1 MTAAGDIRKKADAAA
16 AAAGVPG
23 LVIRPF
29 RGETDV
35 PDLVRVTNAALEA
48 DGIPE
53 RRTEAET
60 AVDLRHATPSFDPA
74 KDLVFAELDGVVVGH
89 GRADWVDMTDGAR
102 EYRTGGEVDPAYR
115 RRGIGRA
122 IMRTNLARLREIDA
136 SRPTA
141 SRRVFGLWTNERSV
155 GGVALARSEGFE
167 PVRWFFEMERPGIDR
182 DLPGIPDLPD
192 GLEIRPVGREQAW
205 QFWTADVEAFQ
216 DHWGGFDGSEENF
229 HRWLERPTSRP
240 ELIVA
245 AWAGDEIAAGVVNTI
260 YAAENEQLGMRRGWL
275 DSVFTRRQWR
285 RRGVARALIARSLH
299 VLAAEG
305 MDTATLGVDA
315 DNPSGALGLYESFG
329 FTVVDRGTAWHRPL
343 EAAP

>member
-1 MTAAGDIRKKADAAA
+1 MKTDAAA

-23 LVIRPF
+23 LVLRPY
-29 RGETDV
+29 RGEADV
-35 PDLVRVTNAALEA
+35 ADLVRVTNAALEA

-53 RRTEAET
+53 RRTEADV
-60 AVDLRHATPSFDPA
+60 AVDLRHPTPAFDATT
-74 KDLVFAELDGVVVGH
+74 DLVVAELDGAVVGH

-102 EYRTGGEVDPAYR
+102 EYRTGGEVHPEYR

-136 SRPTA
+136 VRPTA
-141 SRRVFGLWTNERSV
+141 SPRVFGLWTNERSA
-155 GGVALARSEGFE
+155 GAAALARAEGFE

-182 DLPGIPDLPD
+182 DLPQIPDLPD
-192 GLEIRPVGREQAW
+192 GLEIRAVEEDQMW
-205 QFWTADVEAFQ
+205 QFWNADVEAFQ
-216 DHWGGFDGSEENF
+216 DHWGGFDASEENF
-229 HRWLERPTSRP
+229 RGWLERPTFRR

-260 YAAENEQLGMRRGWL
+260 YTGENEQLGMRRGWL
-275 DSVFTRRQWR
+275 DSVFTRREWR

-299 VLAAEG
+299 LLAAEG
-305 MDTATLGVDA
+305 MDTAMLGVDA

-329 FTVVDRGTAWHRPL
+329 FRVVERGSAWHRPL
-343 EAAP
+343 EVAP